1 MAHLTESHRIKIE
14 HYLNENYSYRK
25 IAELLNVNVSTISRE
40 VKRNIRTYSISNHMV
55 VVECIH
61 KDNCERLKRS
71 SKSKMCSINCPD
83 YELRKCDR
91 FSTKNAKPVCNS
103 CPNNAKC
110 KLARKKY
117 IANVANNKYEL
128 RILLRPK
135 IRITQEQFDFI
146 NKLFSEKMIKGQSI
160 SVIYQNH
167 KDVIMISENTVRNY
181 LKRGLLQSNQLDM
194 IRPRFTANKS
204 VKRRVIKNVDLLNGR
219 TYEDYINYTKEKDI
233 LIVQLDTI
241 VGKLVDNKKILT
253 IHWPSFH
260 FQIGILLEKLSPTFV
275 NNALMELKNK
285 LGLETYKILFQVIL
299 TDNGIEFSLLDE
311 IENDENGELITK
323 VFFCD
328 PYKSSQK
335 GSCERNHEFIRYVLP
350 KGVSFDNLN
359 QKDVDLIFS
368 HINSTPRN
376 SLGFKTPFELFKTA
390 FGIEALRILNI
401 NEINKDDVHL
411 KPKLIK

>member
-91 FSTKNAKPVCNS
+91 FSTKNAKHVCNS

-128 RILLRPK
+128 RIILRPK

-146 NKLFSEKMIKGQSI
+146 NKLFSEKMTKGQSI

-167 KDVIMISENTVRNY
+167 KDEIMISENTVRNY
-181 LKRGLLQSNQLDM
+181 LKRGLLKSNQLDM

-219 TYEDYINYTKEKDI
+219 TYEDYINYTKEKDV
-233 LIVQLDTI
+233 LIVQLDTV

-260 FQIGILLEKLSPTFV
+260 FQIGILLEKLSPAFV

-311 IENDENGELITK
+311 IEIDENGELITK

>member
-55 VVECIH
+55 IVECIH
-61 KDNCERLKRS
+61 KDNCERLKGS

-128 RILLRPK
+128 RIILRPK

-146 NKLFSEKMIKGQSI
+146 NKLFSEKMTKGQSI

-167 KDVIMISENTVRNY
+167 KDEIMISENTVRNY
-181 LKRGLLQSNQLDM
+181 LKRGLLKSNQLDM

-233 LIVQLDTI
+233 LIVQLDTV

-260 FQIGILLEKLSPTFV
+260 FQIGILLEKLSPAFV

-285 LGLETYKILFQVIL
+285 LGLVTYKILFQVIL

-311 IENDENGELITK
+311 IEIDENGELITK

-390 FGIEALRILNI
+390 FGIEVLRILNI

-411 KPKLIK
+411 KPELIK

>member
-61 KDNCERLKRS
+61 KDNCERLKGS

-91 FSTKNAKPVCNS
+91 FSTKNAKHVCNS

-128 RILLRPK
+128 RIISRPK

-146 NKLFSEKMIKGQSI
+146 NKLFSEKMTKGQSI

-167 KDVIMISENTVRNY
+167 KDEIMISENTVRNY
-181 LKRGLLQSNQLDM
+181 LKRGLLKSNQLDM

-233 LIVQLDTI
+233 LIVQLDTV

-260 FQIGILLEKLSPTFV
+260 FQIGILLEKLSPAFV

-390 FGIEALRILNI
+390 FGIEVLRILNI

-411 KPKLIK
+411 KPELIK

>member
-61 KDNCERLKRS
+61 KDNCERLKGS

-128 RILLRPK
+128 RIILRPK

-146 NKLFSEKMIKGQSI
+146 NKLFSEKMTKGQSI

-167 KDVIMISENTVRNY
+167 KDEIMISENTVRNY
-181 LKRGLLQSNQLDM
+181 LKRGLLKSNQLDM

-233 LIVQLDTI
+233 LIVQLDTV

-260 FQIGILLEKLSPTFV
+260 FQIGILLEKLSPAFV

-335 GSCERNHEFIRYVLP
+335 GSCERNHEFIRYVIP
-350 KGVSFDNLN
+350 KGKSLDFLTQEKVEL
-359 QKDVDLIFS
+359 LFS
-368 HINSTPRN
+368 HINSYVRESN
-376 SLGFKTPFELFKTA
+376 KNKTPYDLMVER
-390 FGIEALRILNI
+390 FGIEFMEIIGIKRISP
-401 NEINKDDVHL
+401 KDICL
-411 KPKLIK
+411 KPSLLR

>member
-71 SKSKMCSINCPD
+71 SKSKMWSINCPD

-146 NKLFSEKMIKGQSI
+146 NKLFSEKMTKGQSI

-167 KDVIMISENTVRNY
+167 KDEIMISENTVRNY
-181 LKRGLLQSNQLDM
+181 LKRGLLKSNQLDM

-233 LIVQLDTI
+233 LIVQLDTV

-260 FQIGILLEKLSPTFV
+260 FQIGILLEKLSPSFV

-328 PYKSSQK
+328 SYKSSQK
-335 GSCERNHEFIRYVLP
+335 GTCERNHEFIRYVLP

-390 FGIEALRILNI
+390 FGIEVLRILNI

-411 KPKLIK
+411 KPELIK

>member
-55 VVECIH
+55 IVECIH
-61 KDNCERLKRS
+61 KDNCERLKGS

-128 RILLRPK
+128 RIISRPK

-146 NKLFSEKMIKGQSI
+146 NKLFSEKMTKGQSI

-167 KDVIMISENTVRNY
+167 KDEIMISENTVRNY
-181 LKRGLLQSNQLDM
+181 LKRGLLKSNQLDM

-233 LIVQLDTI
+233 LIVQLDTV

-260 FQIGILLEKLSPTFV
+260 FQIGILLEKLSPSFV

-299 TDNGIEFSLLDE
+299 TDNE

-390 FGIEALRILNI
+390 FGIEVLRILNI

-411 KPKLIK
+411 KPELIK

>member
-61 KDNCERLKRS
+61 KDNCERLKGS

-128 RILLRPK
+128 RIILRPK

-146 NKLFSEKMIKGQSI
+146 NKLFSEKMTKGQSI

-167 KDVIMISENTVRNY
+167 KDEIMISENTVRNY
-181 LKRGLLQSNQLDM
+181 LKRGLLKSNQLDM

-233 LIVQLDTI
+233 LIVQLDTV

-260 FQIGILLEKLSPTFV
+260 FQIGILLEKLSPSFV

-285 LGLETYKILFQVIL
+285 LGLVTYKILFQVIL

-390 FGIEALRILNI
+390 FGIEVLKILNI

-411 KPKLIK
+411 KPELIK

>member
-55 VVECIH
+55 IVECIH
-61 KDNCERLKRS
+61 KDNCERLKGS
-71 SKSKMCSINCPD
+71 SKSKMCSINCPN

-128 RILLRPK
+128 RIILRPK

-146 NKLFSEKMIKGQSI
+146 NKLFSEKMTKGQSI

-167 KDVIMISENTVRNY
+167 KDEIMISENTVRNY
-181 LKRGLLQSNQLDM
+181 LKRGLLKSNQLDM

-233 LIVQLDTI
+233 LIVQLDTV

-260 FQIGILLEKLSPTFV
+260 FQIGILLEKLSPAFV

-376 SLGFKTPFELFKTA
+376 SLGFKAPFELFKTA
-390 FGIEALRILNI
+390 FGIEVLRILNI

-411 KPKLIK
+411 KPELIK

>member
-55 VVECIH
+55 IVECIH
-61 KDNCERLKRS
+61 KDNCERLKGS

-128 RILLRPK
+128 RIILRPK

-146 NKLFSEKMIKGQSI
+146 NKLFSEKMTKGQSI

-167 KDVIMISENTVRNY
+167 KDEIMISENTVRNY
-181 LKRGLLQSNQLDM
+181 LKRGLLKSNQLDM

-219 TYEDYINYTKEKDI
+219 TFEDYINYTKEKDI
-233 LIVQLDTI
+233 LIVQLDTV

-260 FQIGILLEKLSPTFV
+260 FQIGILLEKLSPAFV

-328 PYKSSQK
+328 SYKSSQK

>member
-55 VVECIH
+55 IVECIH
-61 KDNCERLKRS
+61 KDNCERLKGS

-146 NKLFSEKMIKGQSI
+146 NKLFSEKMAKGQSI

-167 KDVIMISENTVRNY
+167 KDEIMISENTVRNY
-181 LKRGLLQSNQLDM
+181 LKRGLLKSNQLDM

-233 LIVQLDTI
+233 LIVQLDTV

-260 FQIGILLEKLSPTFV
+260 FQIGILLEKLSPSFV

-390 FGIEALRILNI
+390 FGIEVLRILNI

-411 KPKLIK
+411 KPELIK

>member
-40 VKRNIRTYSISNHMV
+40 VKRNIRTYSISNHTV

-61 KDNCERLKRS
+61 KDNCERLKGS

-128 RILLRPK
+128 RIILRPK

-146 NKLFSEKMIKGQSI
+146 NKLFSEKMTKGQSI

-167 KDVIMISENTVRNY
+167 KDEIMISENTVRNY
-181 LKRGLLQSNQLDM
+181 LKRGLLKSNQLDM

-233 LIVQLDTI
+233 LIVQLDTV

-260 FQIGILLEKLSPTFV
+260 FQIGILLEKLSPAFV

-390 FGIEALRILNI
+390 FGIEVLRILNI

-411 KPKLIK
+411 KPELIK

>member
-55 VVECIH
+55 IVECIH
-61 KDNCERLKRS
+61 KDNCERLKGS

-128 RILLRPK
+128 RIILRPK
-135 IRITQEQFDFI
+135 IRIKQEQFDFI
-146 NKLFSEKMIKGQSI
+146 NKLFSEKMTKGQSI

-167 KDVIMISENTVRNY
+167 KDEIMISENTVRNY
-181 LKRGLLQSNQLDM
+181 LKRGLLKSNQLDM

-233 LIVQLDTI
+233 LIVQLDTV

-260 FQIGILLEKLSPTFV
+260 FQIGILLEKLSPAFV

-390 FGIEALRILNI
+390 FGIEVLRILNI

-411 KPKLIK
+411 KPELIK

>member
-91 FSTKNAKPVCNS
+91 FSTKNAKHVCNS

-128 RILLRPK
+128 RIILRPK

-146 NKLFSEKMIKGQSI
+146 NKLFSEKMTKGQSI

-167 KDVIMISENTVRNY
+167 KDEIMISENTVRNY
-181 LKRGLLQSNQLDM
+181 LKRGLLKSNQLDM

-219 TYEDYINYTKEKDI
+219 TFEDYINYTKEKDI
-233 LIVQLDTI
+233 LIVQLDTV

-260 FQIGILLEKLSPTFV
+260 FQIGILLEKLSPAFV

-328 PYKSSQK
+328 SYKSSQK

>member
-40 VKRNIRTYSISNHMV
+40 VKRNIRIYSISNHMV
-55 VVECIH
+55 IVECIH
-61 KDNCERLKRS
+61 KDNCERLKGS

-128 RILLRPK
+128 RIILRPK

-146 NKLFSEKMIKGQSI
+146 NKLFSEKMTKGQSI

-167 KDVIMISENTVRNY
+167 KDEIMVSENTVRNY
-181 LKRGLLQSNQLDM
+181 LKRGLLKSNQLDM

-233 LIVQLDTI
+233 LIVQLDTV

-260 FQIGILLEKLSPTFV
+260 FQIGILLEKLSPAFV

-311 IENDENGELITK
+311 IEIDENGELITK

-390 FGIEALRILNI
+390 FGIEVLRILNI

-411 KPKLIK
+411 KPELIK

>member
-55 VVECIH
+55 IVECIH

-91 FSTKNAKPVCNS
+91 FSTKNAKHVCNS

-128 RILLRPK
+128 RIISRPK

-146 NKLFSEKMIKGQSI
+146 NKLFSEKMTKGQSI

-167 KDVIMISENTVRNY
+167 KDEIMISENTVRNY
-181 LKRGLLQSNQLDM
+181 LKRGLLKSNQLDM

-204 VKRRVIKNVDLLNGR
+204 VKRRVIKNVNLLNGR

-233 LIVQLDTI
+233 LIVQLDTV

-260 FQIGILLEKLSPTFV
+260 FQIGILLEKLSPSFV

-390 FGIEALRILNI
+390 FGIEVLRILNI

>member
-55 VVECIH
+55 IVECIH
-61 KDNCERLKRS
+61 KDNCERLKGS

-146 NKLFSEKMIKGQSI
+146 NKLFSEKMAKGQSI

-167 KDVIMISENTVRNY
+167 KDEIMISENTVRNY
-181 LKRGLLQSNQLDM
+181 LKRGLLKSNQLDM

-233 LIVQLDTI
+233 LIVQFDTV

-260 FQIGILLEKLSPTFV
+260 FQIGILLEKLSPAFV

-335 GSCERNHEFIRYVLP
+335 GACERNHEFIRYVLP

-390 FGIEALRILNI
+390 FGIEVLRILNI

-411 KPKLIK
+411 KPELIK

>member
-55 VVECIH
+55 IVECIH
-61 KDNCERLKRS
+61 KDNCERLKGS

-128 RILLRPK
+128 RIILRPK

-146 NKLFSEKMIKGQSI
+146 NKLFSEKMTKGQSI

-167 KDVIMISENTVRNY
+167 KDEIMISENTVRNY
-181 LKRGLLQSNQLDM
+181 LKRGLLKSNQLDM

-219 TYEDYINYTKEKDI
+219 TYEDYINFTKEKDI
-233 LIVQLDTI
+233 LIVQLDTV

-260 FQIGILLEKLSPTFV
+260 FQIGILLEKLSPAFV

-311 IENDENGELITK
+311 IEIDENGELITK

-390 FGIEALRILNI
+390 FGIEVLRILNI

-411 KPKLIK
+411 KPELIK

>member
-55 VVECIH
+55 IVECIH
-61 KDNCERLKRS
+61 KDNCERLKGS

-128 RILLRPK
+128 RIILRPK

-146 NKLFSEKMIKGQSI
+146 NKLFSEKMTKGQSI

-167 KDVIMISENTVRNY
+167 KDEIMVSENTVRNY
-181 LKRGLLQSNQLDM
+181 LKRGLLKSNQLDM

-219 TYEDYINYTKEKDI
+219 TYEDYINYTKEKDV
-233 LIVQLDTI
+233 LIVQLDTV

-260 FQIGILLEKLSPTFV
+260 FQIGILLEKLSPAFV
-275 NNALMELKNK
+275 NNALMDLKNK

-328 PYKSSQK
+328 SYKSSQK

>member
-40 VKRNIRTYSISNHMV
+40 IKRNIRTYSISNHMV

-91 FSTKNAKPVCNS
+91 FSTKNAKHVCNS

-128 RILLRPK
+128 RIISRPK

-146 NKLFSEKMIKGQSI
+146 NKLFSEKMTKGQSI

-167 KDVIMISENTVRNY
+167 KDEIMISENTVRNY
-181 LKRGLLQSNQLDM
+181 LKRGLLKSNQLDM

-233 LIVQLDTI
+233 LIVQLDTV

-260 FQIGILLEKLSPTFV
+260 FQIGILLEKLSPAFV

-390 FGIEALRILNI
+390 FGIEVLRILNI

-411 KPKLIK
+411 KPELIK

>member
-61 KDNCERLKRS
+61 KDNCERLKGS

-128 RILLRPK
+128 RIILRPK

-146 NKLFSEKMIKGQSI
+146 NKLFSEKMTKGQSI

-167 KDVIMISENTVRNY
+167 KDEIMISENTVRNY
-181 LKRGLLQSNQLDM
+181 LKRGLLKSNQLDM

-233 LIVQLDTI
+233 LIVQLDTV

-260 FQIGILLEKLSPTFV
+260 FQIGILLEKLSPSFV

-285 LGLETYKILFQVIL
+285 LGLVTYKILFQVIL

-311 IENDENGELITK
+311 IEIDENGELITK

-390 FGIEALRILNI
+390 FGIEVLRILNI

-411 KPKLIK
+411 KPELIK

>member
-1 MAHLTESHRIKIE
+1 MSQGYKRIKKYIMVHLTESQ
-14 HYLNENYSYRK
+14 N
-25 IAELLNVNVSTISRE
+25 
-40 VKRNIRTYSISNHMV
+40 
-55 VVECIH
+55 
-61 KDNCERLKRS
+61 
-71 SKSKMCSINCPD
+71 
-83 YELRKCDR
+83 
-91 FSTKNAKPVCNS
+91 
-103 CPNNAKC
+103 
-110 KLARKKY
+110 
-117 IANVANNKYEL
+117 
-128 RILLRPK
+128 
-135 IRITQEQFDFI
+135 
-146 NKLFSEKMIKGQSI
+146 GQSI
-160 SVIYQNH
+160 SIIYQNH
-167 KDVIMISENTVRNY
+167 KDEIMISENTVRNY
-181 LKRGLLQSNQLDM
+181 LKRGLLKSNQLDM

-233 LIVQLDTI
+233 LIVQLDTV

-260 FQIGILLEKLSPTFV
+260 FQIGILLEKLSPAFV

-311 IENDENGELITK
+311 IENDENGKLITK

-390 FGIEALRILNI
+390 FGIEVLRILNI

-411 KPKLIK
+411 KPELIK

>member
-55 VVECIH
+55 IVECIH
-61 KDNCERLKRS
+61 KDNCERLKGS

-103 CPNNAKC
+103 CQNNTKC

-128 RILLRPK
+128 RIILRPK

-146 NKLFSEKMIKGQSI
+146 NKLFSEKMTKGQSI

-167 KDVIMISENTVRNY
+167 KDEIMISENTVRNY
-181 LKRGLLQSNQLDM
+181 LKRGLLKSNQLDM

-233 LIVQLDTI
+233 LIVQLDTV

-260 FQIGILLEKLSPTFV
+260 FQIGILLEKLSPAFV

-299 TDNGIEFSLLDE
+299 TDNGVEFSLLDE

-390 FGIEALRILNI
+390 FGIEVLRILNI

-411 KPKLIK
+411 KPELIK

>member
-55 VVECIH
+55 IVECIH
-61 KDNCERLKRS
+61 KDNCERLKGS

-128 RILLRPK
+128 RIILRPK

-146 NKLFSEKMIKGQSI
+146 NKLFSEKMTKGQSI

-167 KDVIMISENTVRNY
+167 KDEIMISENTVRNY
-181 LKRGLLQSNQLDM
+181 LKRGLLKSNQLDM

-233 LIVQLDTI
+233 LIVQLDTV

-260 FQIGILLEKLSPTFV
+260 FQIGILLEKLSPAFV

-390 FGIEALRILNI
+390 FGIEVLRILNI

-411 KPKLIK
+411 KPELIK

>member
-55 VVECIH
+55 TVECIH
-61 KDNCERLKRS
+61 KDNCERLKGS

-128 RILLRPK
+128 RIILRPK

-146 NKLFSEKMIKGQSI
+146 NKLFSEKMTKGQSI

-167 KDVIMISENTVRNY
+167 KDEIMVSENTVRNY
-181 LKRGLLQSNQLDM
+181 LKRGLLKSNQLDM

-233 LIVQLDTI
+233 LIVQLDTV

-260 FQIGILLEKLSPTFV
+260 FQIGILLEKLSPAFV

-311 IENDENGELITK
+311 IEIDENGELITK

-390 FGIEALRILNI
+390 FGIEVLRILNI

-411 KPKLIK
+411 KPELIK

>member
-61 KDNCERLKRS
+61 KDNCERLKGS

-146 NKLFSEKMIKGQSI
+146 NKLFSEKMAKGQSI

-167 KDVIMISENTVRNY
+167 KDEIMISENTVRNY
-181 LKRGLLQSNQLDM
+181 LKRGLLKSNQLDM

-233 LIVQLDTI
+233 LIVQLDTV

-260 FQIGILLEKLSPTFV
+260 FQIGILLEKLSPSFV

-390 FGIEALRILNI
+390 FGIEVLRILNI

-411 KPKLIK
+411 KPELIK

>member
-55 VVECIH
+55 IVECIH
-61 KDNCERLKRS
+61 KDNCERLKGS
-71 SKSKMCSINCPD
+71 SKSKMCSINCPN

-128 RILLRPK
+128 RIILRPK

-146 NKLFSEKMIKGQSI
+146 NKLFSEKMTKGQSI

-167 KDVIMISENTVRNY
+167 KDEIMVSENTVRNY
-181 LKRGLLQSNQLDM
+181 LKRGLLKSNQLDM

-233 LIVQLDTI
+233 LIVQLDTV

-260 FQIGILLEKLSPTFV
+260 FQIGILLEKLSPAFV

-390 FGIEALRILNI
+390 FGIEVLRILNI

-411 KPKLIK
+411 KPELIK

>member
-61 KDNCERLKRS
+61 KDNCERLKGS

-91 FSTKNAKPVCNS
+91 FSTKNAKHVCNS

-128 RILLRPK
+128 RIISRPK

-146 NKLFSEKMIKGQSI
+146 NKLFSEKMTKGQSI

-167 KDVIMISENTVRNY
+167 KDEIMISENTVRNY
-181 LKRGLLQSNQLDM
+181 LKRSLLKSNQLDI

-233 LIVQLDTI
+233 LIVQLDTV

-260 FQIGILLEKLSPTFV
+260 FQIGILLEKLSPAFV

-390 FGIEALRILNI
+390 FGIEVLRILNI
-401 NEINKDDVHL
+401 IEINKDDVHL

>member
-61 KDNCERLKRS
+61 KDNCERLKGS

-128 RILLRPK
+128 RIILRPK

-146 NKLFSEKMIKGQSI
+146 NKLFSEKMTKGQSI

-167 KDVIMISENTVRNY
+167 KDEIMISENTVRNY
-181 LKRGLLQSNQLDM
+181 LKRGLLKSNQLDM

-233 LIVQLDTI
+233 LIVQLDTV

-260 FQIGILLEKLSPTFV
+260 FQIGILLEKLSPAFV

-311 IENDENGELITK
+311 IEIDENGELITK

-390 FGIEALRILNI
+390 FGIEVLRILNI

-411 KPKLIK
+411 KPELIK

>member
-55 VVECIH
+55 IVECIH
-61 KDNCERLKRS
+61 KDNCERLKGS

-128 RILLRPK
+128 RIILRPK

-146 NKLFSEKMIKGQSI
+146 NKLFSEKMTKGQSI

-167 KDVIMISENTVRNY
+167 KDEIMISENTVRNY
-181 LKRGLLQSNQLDM
+181 LKRGLLKSNQLDM

-204 VKRRVIKNVDLLNGR
+204 IKRRVIKNVDLLNGR

-233 LIVQLDTI
+233 LIVQLDTV

-260 FQIGILLEKLSPTFV
+260 FQIGILLEKLSPSFV

-390 FGIEALRILNI
+390 FGIDVLRILNI

-411 KPKLIK
+411 KPELIK

>member
-61 KDNCERLKRS
+61 KDNCERLKGS

-146 NKLFSEKMIKGQSI
+146 NKLFSEKMTKGQSI

-167 KDVIMISENTVRNY
+167 KDEIMISENTVRNY
-181 LKRGLLQSNQLDM
+181 LKRGLLKSNQLDM

-233 LIVQLDTI
+233 LIVQLDTV

-260 FQIGILLEKLSPTFV
+260 FQIGILLEKLSPAFV

-390 FGIEALRILNI
+390 FGIEVLRILNI

-411 KPKLIK
+411 KPELIK

>member
-61 KDNCERLKRS
+61 KDNCERLKGS

-146 NKLFSEKMIKGQSI
+146 NKLFSEKMTKGQSI

-167 KDVIMISENTVRNY
+167 KDEIMISENTVRNY
-181 LKRGLLQSNQLDM
+181 LKRGLLKSNQLDM

-233 LIVQLDTI
+233 LIVQLDTV

-260 FQIGILLEKLSPTFV
+260 FQIGILLEKLSPAFV

-390 FGIEALRILNI
+390 FGIEVLRILNI

>member
-55 VVECIH
+55 IVECIH
-61 KDNCERLKRS
+61 KDNCERLKGS
-71 SKSKMCSINCPD
+71 SKSKMCSINCPN

-128 RILLRPK
+128 RIILRPK

-146 NKLFSEKMIKGQSI
+146 NKLFSEKMTKGQSI

-167 KDVIMISENTVRNY
+167 KDEIMISENTVRNY
-181 LKRGLLQSNQLDM
+181 LKRGLLKSNQLDM

-233 LIVQLDTI
+233 LIVQLDTV

-260 FQIGILLEKLSPTFV
+260 FQIGILLEKLSPAFV

-350 KGVSFDNLN
+350 KVVSFDNLN

-390 FGIEALRILNI
+390 FGIEVLRILNI

-411 KPKLIK
+411 KPELIK

>member
-55 VVECIH
+55 IVECIH
-61 KDNCERLKRS
+61 KDNCERLKGS
-71 SKSKMCSINCPD
+71 SKSKMCSINCPN

-128 RILLRPK
+128 RIILRPK

-146 NKLFSEKMIKGQSI
+146 NKLFSEKMTKGQSI

-167 KDVIMISENTVRNY
+167 KDEIMISENTVRNY
-181 LKRGLLQSNQLDM
+181 LKRGLLKSNQLDM

-233 LIVQLDTI
+233 LIVQLDTV

-260 FQIGILLEKLSPTFV
+260 FQIGILLEKLSPAFV
-275 NNALMELKNK
+275 NNVLMELKNK

-328 PYKSSQK
+328 SYKSSQK

-390 FGIEALRILNI
+390 FGIEVLTILNI

-411 KPKLIK
+411 KPELIK

>member
-55 VVECIH
+55 IVECIH
-61 KDNCERLKRS
+61 KDNCERLKGS

-146 NKLFSEKMIKGQSI
+146 NKLFSEKMAKGQSI

-167 KDVIMISENTVRNY
+167 KDEIMISENTVRNY
-181 LKRGLLQSNQLDM
+181 LKRGLLKSNQLDM

-233 LIVQLDTI
+233 LIVQLDTV

-260 FQIGILLEKLSPTFV
+260 FQIGILLEKLSPSFV

-390 FGIEALRILNI
+390 FGIDVLRILNI

>member
-61 KDNCERLKRS
+61 KDNCERLKGS

-91 FSTKNAKPVCNS
+91 FSTKNAKHVCNS

-128 RILLRPK
+128 RIISRPK

-146 NKLFSEKMIKGQSI
+146 NKLFSEKMTKGQSI

-167 KDVIMISENTVRNY
+167 KDEIMISENTVRNY
-181 LKRGLLQSNQLDM
+181 LKRGLLKSNQLDM

-233 LIVQLDTI
+233 LIVQLDTV

-260 FQIGILLEKLSPTFV
+260 FQIGILLEKLSPAFV

-390 FGIEALRILNI
+390 FGIEVLRILNI

>member
-61 KDNCERLKRS
+61 KDNCERLKGS

-128 RILLRPK
+128 RIILRPK

-146 NKLFSEKMIKGQSI
+146 NKLFSEKMTKGQSI

-167 KDVIMISENTVRNY
+167 KDEIMISENTVRNY
-181 LKRGLLQSNQLDM
+181 LKRGLLKSNQLDM

-204 VKRRVIKNVDLLNGR
+204 VKRRVIKNVELLNGR

-233 LIVQLDTI
+233 FIVQLDTV

-260 FQIGILLEKLSPTFV
+260 FQIGILLEKLSPSFV

-335 GSCERNHEFIRYVLP
+335 GACERNHEFIRYVLP

-390 FGIEALRILNI
+390 FGIDVLKILNI
-401 NEINKDDVHL
+401 NEINKDDIHL
-411 KPKLIK
+411 KPELIK

>member
-146 NKLFSEKMIKGQSI
+146 NKLFSEKMTKGQSI

-167 KDVIMISENTVRNY
+167 KDEIMISENTVRNY
-181 LKRGLLQSNQLDM
+181 LKRGLLKSNQLDM

-260 FQIGILLEKLSPTFV
+260 FQIGILLEKLSPAFV

-335 GSCERNHEFIRYVLP
+335 GACERNHEFIRYVLP

-390 FGIEALRILNI
+390 FGIEVLRILNI

-411 KPKLIK
+411 KPELIK

>member
-1 MAHLTESHRIKIE
+1 MAHLTDSHRIKIE

-55 VVECIH
+55 IVECIH
-61 KDNCERLKRS
+61 KDNCERLKGS

-146 NKLFSEKMIKGQSI
+146 NKLFSEKMAKGQSI

-167 KDVIMISENTVRNY
+167 KDEIMISENTVRNY
-181 LKRGLLQSNQLDM
+181 LKRGLLKSNQLDM

-233 LIVQLDTI
+233 LIVQLDTV

-260 FQIGILLEKLSPTFV
+260 FQIGILLEKLSPSFV

-390 FGIEALRILNI
+390 FGIEVLRILNI

-411 KPKLIK
+411 KPELIK

>member
-55 VVECIH
+55 IVECIH
-61 KDNCERLKRS
+61 KDNCERLKGS

-91 FSTKNAKPVCNS
+91 FSTKNAKHVCNS

-128 RILLRPK
+128 RIISRPK

-146 NKLFSEKMIKGQSI
+146 NKLFSEKMTKGQSI

-167 KDVIMISENTVRNY
+167 KDEIMISENTVRNY
-181 LKRGLLQSNQLDM
+181 LKRGLLKSNQLDM

-233 LIVQLDTI
+233 LIVQLDTV

-260 FQIGILLEKLSPTFV
+260 FQIGILLEKLSPAFV

-328 PYKSSQK
+328 AYKSSQK

-390 FGIEALRILNI
+390 FGIEVLRILNI

>member
-55 VVECIH
+55 LVECIH
-61 KDNCERLKRS
+61 KDNCERLKGS
-71 SKSKMCSINCPD
+71 SKSKMCSINCPN

-128 RILLRPK
+128 RIILRPK

-146 NKLFSEKMIKGQSI
+146 NKLFSEKMTKGQSI

-167 KDVIMISENTVRNY
+167 KDEIMISENTVRNY
-181 LKRGLLQSNQLDM
+181 LKRGLLKSNQLDM

-233 LIVQLDTI
+233 LIVQLDTV

-260 FQIGILLEKLSPTFV
+260 FQIGILLEKLSPAFV
-275 NNALMELKNK
+275 NNVLMELKNK

-390 FGIEALRILNI
+390 FGIEVLRILNI

-411 KPKLIK
+411 KPELIK